1 MLIKS
6 SSSNSPSRE
15 EEERASHSS
24 GKERLQLLF
33 RSMSIAPDDVRWIG
47 TIEGI
52 DTDGSPL
59 WALADEVRQSRGR
72 LTVCSYLLPSL
83 RSLVAAGRLTVRRQA
98 ADTSEELR
106 QMLRQVKV
114 PSYDLERVLEAAQGQ
129 ERALREAIDEVRR
142 SKGKINMPA
151 RYILSKLR
159 KAVPAKAS

>member
-1 MLIKS
+1 MQL
-6 SSSNSPSRE
+6 PAAF
-15 EEERASHSS
+15 ASLAGGGGAAH
-24 GKERLQLLF
+24 GK
-33 RSMSIAPDDVRWIG
+33 
-47 TIEGI
+47 
-52 DTDGSPL
+52 
-59 WALADEVRQSRGR
+59 
-72 LTVCSYLLPSL
+72 
-83 RSLVAAGRLTVRRQA
+83 AAG
-98 ADTSEELR
+98 EELR

>member
-1 MLIKS
+1 MQL
-6 SSSNSPSRE
+6 PAAF
-15 EEERASHSS
+15 ASLAGGGGAAH
-24 GKERLQLLF
+24 GK
-33 RSMSIAPDDVRWIG
+33 
-47 TIEGI
+47 
-52 DTDGSPL
+52 
-59 WALADEVRQSRGR
+59 
-72 LTVCSYLLPSL
+72 
-83 RSLVAAGRLTVRRQA
+83 A